1 MEEAVHKAFLKVGYL
16 FKHDKRINSLFN
28 VDHYLNE
35 IKHLLIL
42 GLLLIHNKFDVL
54 YQA

>member
-16 FKHDKRINSLFN
+16 LKDDTRIYY

-42 GLLLIHNKFDVL
+42 GLLLMHNKFDVL